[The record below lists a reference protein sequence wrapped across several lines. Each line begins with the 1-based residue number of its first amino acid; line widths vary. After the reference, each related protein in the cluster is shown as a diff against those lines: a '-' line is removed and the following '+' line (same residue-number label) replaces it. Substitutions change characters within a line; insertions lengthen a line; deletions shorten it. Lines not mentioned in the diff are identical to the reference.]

1 MIVDVWLIF
10 VFLLKKKIFVIVEIC
25 DLVSLEFVDNE
36 LFNWLILKIDVLIL
50 MLVIIWVLKFL
61 ISN

>member
-36 LFNWLILKIDVLIL
+36 LFNWLILKIEVLIL
-50 MLVIIWVLKFL
+50 MLVIMWVLKFL

>member
-36 LFNWLILKIDVLIL
+36 LFNWLILKIEVLIL
-50 MLVIIWVLKFL
+50 MLVIIWVLKFY
-61 ISN
+61 

>member
-36 LFNWLILKIDVLIL
+36 LFNWLILKIEVLIL

>member
-25 DLVSLEFVDNE
+25 DLVSLEFMDNE
-36 LFNWLILKIDVLIL
+36 LFNWLILKIEVLIL